1 VLGAVEDFPQPSLRL
16 IHAGGRRLVVVA
28 TSGGFAVTDNA
39 CPHEGYGLVQGEER
53 DGVLTCAWHNWK
65 YRMADGKCLVGEE
78 DLRMYPVAVRA
89 GQLVAD
95 LRGPDP
101 KAQRDRL
108 MASPRRGLDDG
119 YVGQLSRDIVRL
131 LRADADPEQL
141 VWEAVA
147 WGAPRADYGFG
158 HALAS
163 LVDCLAVAESSAGD
177 ARALPIVAAFAGIA
191 ESSGAVP
198 FAPVL
203 TWTTTTSSRQRPRA
217 PRGRWR
223 LRPGSSPR
231 PAGSVSSPSMC
242 ARPCSWPTVA
252 SRTDGAGLRFACC
265 ANRGGTA
272 AANVAAR

>member
-108 MASPRRGLDDG
+108 MASLRRGLDDG

-147 WGAPRADYGFG
+147 WGAPRGR
-158 HALAS
+158 LRLRS
-163 LVDCLAVAESSAGD
+163 
-177 ARALPIVAAFAGIA
+177 RACVPRRLPG
-191 ESSGAVP
+191 
-198 FAPVL
+198 
-203 TWTTTTSSRQRPRA
+203 
-217 PRGRWR
+217 RGRVER
-223 LRPGSSPR
+223 R
-231 PAGSVSSPSMC
+231 
-242 ARPCSWPTVA
+242 
-252 SRTDGAGLRFACC
+252 
-265 ANRGGTA
+265 
-272 AANVAAR
+272 

>member
-1 VLGAVEDFPQPSLRL
+1 MPLSRSPEPAPTSIVLGAVEDFPQPSLRL

-108 MASPRRGLDDG
+108 MASLRRGLDDG

-147 WGAPRADYGFG
+147 WGAPRGR
-158 HALAS
+158 LRLRS
-163 LVDCLAVAESSAGD
+163 
-177 ARALPIVAAFAGIA
+177 RACVPRRLPG
-191 ESSGAVP
+191 
-198 FAPVL
+198 
-203 TWTTTTSSRQRPRA
+203 
-217 PRGRWR
+217 RGRVER
-223 LRPGSSPR
+223 R
-231 PAGSVSSPSMC
+231 
-242 ARPCSWPTVA
+242 
-252 SRTDGAGLRFACC
+252 
-265 ANRGGTA
+265 
-272 AANVAAR
+272 